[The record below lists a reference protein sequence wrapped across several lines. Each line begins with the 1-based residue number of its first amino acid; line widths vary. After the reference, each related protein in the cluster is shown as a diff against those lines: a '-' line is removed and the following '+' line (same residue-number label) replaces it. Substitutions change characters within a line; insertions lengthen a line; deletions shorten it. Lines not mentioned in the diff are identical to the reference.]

1 MWHWQFLKMKPNVAS
16 RAGRFKVNT
25 QSDVWKMREDQSNT
39 QQGVSMKL
47 VSAIHHAALRVK
59 NLEEAFGRW
68 SHTLGLHGE
77 LHNDHA
83 ILRCTHEDFGLM
95 LLPSDKPG
103 LEYVAYELA
112 PKLSLEEA
120 KTELQARGLSVE
132 SVTIPHRGAGLKLQD
147 PDGNNVVL
155 IERFRQNP
163 SLPSEVQFSSR
174 IPGFHP
180 RKFAHVNYL
189 TANAKQ
195 ASSWYI
201 EKLGFGLTDWV
212 GDEGCWLHVNS
223 DHHVLAFVEKGYS
236 HIHHVAFE
244 LVDWGEMRVALDHLA
259 QNARPVVWGPGR
271 HGVARNLYS
280 YIRMPEEDIFMEL
293 FCDLEQLV
301 PDHEPRYYPDDA
313 HTSNTWGI
321 LPPRSYFRF
330 DAEAIKSESD
340 QNEAYL
346 ERIPTPT

>member
-1 MWHWQFLKMKPNVAS
+1 MVTDS
-16 RAGRFKVNT
+16 G
-25 QSDVWKMREDQSNT
+25 VWNISHDQSEF
-39 QQGVSMKL
+39 QEGVSMKL
-47 VSAIHHAALRVK
+47 ISAIHHAALRVA
-59 NLEEAFGRW
+59 NLEEAFARW

-77 LHNDHA
+77 IHNDHA
-83 ILRCTHEDFGLM
+83 ILRCTHEDFGL
-95 LLPSDKPG
+95 LLMPSTDKPG

-112 PKLSLEEA
+112 PKLSFEEA
-120 KTELQARGLSVE
+120 KTELKARALTFEEVA
-132 SVTIPHRGAGLKLQD
+132 IPHRGTGLKLQD

-155 IERFRQNP
+155 LERFRKDP
-163 SLPSEVQFSSR
+163 SFPSEVQFSSR

-189 TANAKQ
+189 TSDAKR
-195 ASSWYI
+195 AVNWYI
-201 EKLGFGLTDWV
+201 KKLGFGLTDWV

-223 DHHVLAFVEKGYS
+223 DHHVLAFVEKGYN

-301 PDHEPRYYPDDA
+301 PDHQPRYYPDDA

-340 QNEAYL
+340 QTEAYL
-346 ERIPTPT
+346 ERIPTVV